1 MSEVVLATTPSLPGY
16 RVERVLGVVYGS
28 SVRTRGLGGRLLA
41 GIETVVGG
49 KGAAYLKELEKARE
63 EAIQNLVQKARA
75 MGANAVLGIDFETT
89 EILEGF
95 IVVTVYGTAAVVSR
109 EV

>member
-1 MSEVVLATTPSLPGY
+1 MSEVILATTPSLPGY

-28 SVRTRGLGGRLLA
+28 SIRTRGLGGKLLA
-41 GIETVVGG
+41 GIEAVVGG
-49 KGAAYLKELEKARE
+49 RGAAYLKELEKARE
-63 EAIQNLVQKARA
+63 EAIQDLVQKARA
-75 MGANAVLGIDFETT
+75 MGANAVLGIDFETA

>member
-1 MSEVVLATTPSLPGY
+1 M
-16 RVERVLGVVYGS
+16 LGVVYGS